1 MADQPWAVYMSC
13 VPGGKYT
20 WQNVPRFQ
28 AVDNETCY
36 CAKGDDRHIL
46 KRDMCTNVSKPS
58 YERESC
64 PLAMCEEEWAR
75 EIEAQGAGCTSCDGV
90 PCSQMQEQHKP
101 LCTGCNASQCAARW
115 ATHRHHLNARRRL
128 QGWSLPCNCSGEE
141 TDYGLSHVGRANLSY
156 PPGLGQWF
164 STPKAGQCAEG
175 SPVGHSGCT
184 WARADSGRIL
194 CER

>member
-1 MADQPWAVYMSC
+1 
-13 VPGGKYT
+13 
-20 WQNVPRFQ
+20 
-28 AVDNETCY
+28 
-36 CAKGDDRHIL
+36 
-46 KRDMCTNVSKPS
+46 MCTNVSKPS

-75 EIEAQGAGCTSCDGV
+75 QIEAQGAGCTSCDGV